1 MKRLLVA
8 LIALSSL
15 TAFADCD
22 REAQFIGT
30 VKNLKVSE
38 NSFTFQVI
46 PTRWYVPSI
55 VCPMHVAEFD
65 SAVIELPGTPYISNG
80 DEISGV
86 MVFSQSTQS
95 YKID

>member
-1 MKRLLVA
+1 MKRFIVA
-8 LIALSSL
+8 LFALSSL

-30 VKNLKVSE
+30 VKNLKVAE
-38 NSFTFQVI
+38 KSFTFQVT
-46 PTRWYVPSI
+46 PTRWYVPSF
-55 VCPMHVAEFD
+55 VCPMHEVEFD
-65 SAVIELPGTPYISNG
+65 SAVIELPGTPSISNG

-95 YKID
+95 YRID